1 MDVYECIQ
9 GYMPEERG
17 FQVAIVGRQAM
28 DCPFY
33 ERKKVVKAIWDNG
46 EKENCTTCEHWDLWD
61 SECGKEEELKEWG
74 VNKA

>member
-1 MDVYECIQ
+1 
-9 GYMPEERG
+9 
-17 FQVAIVGRQAM
+17 M

-46 EKENCTTCEHWDLWD
+46 EKENCTTCEHWDLWY

-74 VNKA
+74 VNKE